1 MITLL
6 FKVSAITFLVTSV
19 GFIGSTAKAETE
31 SETSPKVASET
42 IKNSEAKEEKNS
54 SEDEL
59 EMRVTAGDEFSE
71 TITPERSVDF
81 GAVTNPSPGIE
92 VNPSAQK
99 WEEINTGDYNRDTI
113 KFQLD

>member
-6 FKVSAITFLVTSV
+6 FKVSAIAFLVISSS
-19 GFIGSTAKAETE
+19 FIGSTAKAETE
-31 SETSPKVASET
+31 SESSSEVSSEV
-42 IKNSEAKEEKNS
+42 IKNSEAREEKNA
-54 SEDEL
+54 SEEEL
-59 EMRVTAGDEFSE
+59 EMRVTPGDEFTE
-71 TITPERSVDF
+71 TITPQRSMDF
-81 GAVTNPSPGIE
+81 GTVTNPSPGIE